1 MRELSYLNKYLVKY
15 KGRLLLG
22 TLFIIVSNIFKVLMP
37 EILKNAT
44 NSIKYVLDN
53 IEQHTSEDIASIA
66 ISLGLLFMLYALLN
80 GIFLFLTRQTIIIMS
95 RLIEYDLKNEIYD
108 KYQQLSMSFYKR
120 NNTGDLMNRISE
132 DVSKVRMYLGPAIMY
147 TINVAVLI
155 VMVISFMIKISP
167 LLTLY
172 VLIPLPIM
180 SILVYKVSYR
190 INKKSEITQVQQSK
204 LSTFVQ
210 ETFSGIRVLKAYNRE
225 SFFKNEFDQESENY
239 KTASLNLAKTN
250 AFFIPVIVSL
260 IGLSTVII
268 VYFGGLK
275 SINNELSIG
284 EILQFIFYINMLTW
298 PIASIGWVTSLIQR
312 AAASQKRVNEFL
324 QENPE
329 ITDGK
334 NSVEFKNG
342 KIVFNN
348 VSFAY
353 SNTNKEVLKNI
364 SFEIEKGKT
373 LAITGKTGSGKS
385 TLANLICRLFDANT
399 GEVSING
406 MNVKQIQKKSLRTNI
421 GYVPQEVFLF
431 SDTIARNIAFGN
443 KSGKSNNKEV
453 QDAAKQ
459 AAVHDNIVQF
469 KNGFDT
475 VIGERGITLSGGQ
488 KQRISIAR
496 AIINNPEILIFDDCL
511 SAIDTK
517 TEEAILSNL
526 KGLMNKKTSIIISHR
541 ISSIKNADYI
551 IVLDKGLISEKGTH
565 SELINNKGYYSTTF
579 EKQLLEEKM
588 N

>member
-406 MNVKQIQKKSLRTNI
+406 MNVKQIQKKSLRTKI

-431 SDTIARNIAFGN
+431 SDTIASNIAFGN

-511 SAIDTK
+511 SAVDTK

>member
-132 DVSKVRMYLGPAIMY
+132 DVSKVRMYLGQAIMY

-334 NSVEFKNG
+334 NSVKFKNG

-431 SDTIARNIAFGN
+431 SDTIASNIAFGN

-511 SAIDTK
+511 SAVDTK

>member
-565 SELINNKGYYSTTF
+565 SELINNKGYYATTF

>member
-1 MRELSYLNKYLVKY
+1 MKELSYLNKYLVKY

-53 IEQHTSEDIASIA
+53 IKQYTSEDIASIA

-132 DVSKVRMYLGPAIMY
+132 DVGKVRMYLGPAIMY

-190 INKKSEITQVQQSK
+190 INKKSEITQIQQSK

-239 KTASLNLAKTN
+239 KTASLSLAKTN

-324 QENPE
+324 QENPG
-329 ITDGK
+329 ITDK
-334 NSVEFKNG
+334 ENSVEFENG
-342 KIVFNN
+342 KIIFNN
-348 VSFAY
+348 VCFAY
-353 SNTNKEVLKNI
+353 SNTNKEALKNV

-385 TLANLICRLFDANT
+385 TLANLICRLFDVNT

-406 MNVKQIQKKSLRTNI
+406 MNVKRIQKKSLRTNI

-431 SDTIARNIAFGN
+431 SDTIASNIAFGN
-443 KSGKSNNKEV
+443 KSGQSNNEEV
-453 QDAAKQ
+453 QSAAKK
-459 AAVHDNIVQF
+459 ASVYDNIIQF
-469 KNGFDT
+469 ENGFET

-511 SAIDTK
+511 SAVDTK

-526 KGLMNKKTSIIISHR
+526 KEIMNEKTSIIISHR

-551 IVLDKGLISEKGTH
+551 IVLDEGLISEKGTH

>member
-1 MRELSYLNKYLVKY
+1 
-15 KGRLLLG
+15 
-22 TLFIIVSNIFKVLMP
+22 
-37 EILKNAT
+37 
-44 NSIKYVLDN
+44 
-53 IEQHTSEDIASIA
+53 
-66 ISLGLLFMLYALLN
+66 
-80 GIFLFLTRQTIIIMS
+80 MS

-132 DVSKVRMYLGPAIMY
+132 DVGKVRMYLGPAIMY

-190 INKKSEITQVQQSK
+190 INKKSEITQIQQSK

-239 KTASLNLAKTN
+239 KTASLSLAKTN

-324 QENPE
+324 QENPG
-329 ITDGK
+329 ITDK
-334 NSVEFKNG
+334 EEF
-342 KIVFNN
+342 
-348 VSFAY
+348 
-353 SNTNKEVLKNI
+353 
-364 SFEIEKGKT
+364 
-373 LAITGKTGSGKS
+373 
-385 TLANLICRLFDANT
+385 C
-399 GEVSING
+399 
-406 MNVKQIQKKSLRTNI
+406 
-421 GYVPQEVFLF
+421 
-431 SDTIARNIAFGN
+431 
-443 KSGKSNNKEV
+443 
-453 QDAAKQ
+453 
-459 AAVHDNIVQF
+459 
-469 KNGFDT
+469 
-475 VIGERGITLSGGQ
+475 
-488 KQRISIAR
+488 
-496 AIINNPEILIFDDCL
+496 
-511 SAIDTK
+511 
-517 TEEAILSNL
+517 
-526 KGLMNKKTSIIISHR
+526 
-541 ISSIKNADYI
+541 
-551 IVLDKGLISEKGTH
+551 
-565 SELINNKGYYSTTF
+565 
-579 EKQLLEEKM
+579 
-588 N
+588 

>member
-1 MRELSYLNKYLVKY
+1 MKELSYLNKYLVKY

-37 EILKNAT
+37 EILKDAT
-44 NSIKYVLDN
+44 NSVKIVLDN
-53 IEQHTSEDIASIA
+53 ITSYTSEDITSIA
-66 ISLGLLFMLYALLN
+66 IKLGFLFMLFALLN

-108 KYQQLSMSFYKR
+108 KYQRLSMSFYKR

-132 DVSKVRMYLGPAIMY
+132 DVGKVRMYLGPAIMY

-155 VMVISFMIKISP
+155 VMVVSFMIKISP

-172 VLIPLPIM
+172 VLIPLPLM
-180 SILVYKVSYR
+180 SILVYKVSSL
-190 INKKSEITQVQQSK
+190 INKKSEVTQVQQSK

-225 SFFKNEFDQESENY
+225 AFFKNEFDKESRNY
-239 KTASLNLAKTN
+239 KMASLSLAKTN
-250 AFFIPVIVSL
+250 ALFIPVIVSL
-260 IGLSTVII
+260 IGLCTVIT

-275 SINNELSIG
+275 SINGELSIG

-329 ITDGK
+329 ITDKK
-334 NSVEFKNG
+334 NSVAFESGN
-342 KIVFNN
+342 IIFNN
-348 VSFAY
+348 VYFTY
-353 SNTNKEVLKNI
+353 SNTNTEALKNV

-385 TLANLICRLFDANT
+385 TLANLICRLFDVNT

-406 MNVKQIQKKSLRTNI
+406 MNVKSIQKKSLRTNI

-431 SDTIARNIAFGN
+431 SDTIANNIAFGN
-443 KSGKSNNKEV
+443 KSSEPNNQEV
-453 QDAAKQ
+453 ESSAKK
-459 AAVHDNIVQF
+459 AAVYDNIIEF
-469 KNGFDT
+469 ENGFDT

-511 SAIDTK
+511 SAVDTK

-526 KGLMNKKTSIIISHR
+526 KDIMNNKTSIIISHR

-579 EKQLLEEKM
+579 KKQLLEEKS

>member
-1 MRELSYLNKYLVKY
+1 MKELSYLNKYLVKY

-37 EILKNAT
+37 EILKDAT
-44 NSIKYVLDN
+44 NSIKIVLDN
-53 IEQHTSEDIASIA
+53 ITSYTSEDITSIA
-66 ISLGLLFMLYALLN
+66 IKLGFLFMLFALLN

-108 KYQQLSMSFYKR
+108 KYQRLSMSFYKR

-132 DVSKVRMYLGPAIMY
+132 DVGKVRMYLGPAIMY

-155 VMVISFMIKISP
+155 VMVVSFMIKISP

-172 VLIPLPIM
+172 VLIPLPLM
-180 SILVYKVSYR
+180 SILVYKVSSL
-190 INKKSEITQVQQSK
+190 INKKSEVTQVQQSK

-225 SFFKNEFDQESENY
+225 AFFKNEFDQESRNY
-239 KTASLNLAKTN
+239 KMASLSLAKTN
-250 AFFIPVIVSL
+250 ALFIPVIVSL
-260 IGLSTVII
+260 IGLCTVIV

-275 SINNELSIG
+275 SINGELSIG

-329 ITDGK
+329 ITDKK
-334 NSVEFKNG
+334 NSVAFESGN
-342 KIVFNN
+342 IIFNN
-348 VSFAY
+348 VYFTY
-353 SNTNKEVLKNI
+353 SNTNTEALKNV

-385 TLANLICRLFDANT
+385 TLANLICRLFDVNT

-406 MNVKQIQKKSLRTNI
+406 MNVKSIQKKSLRTNI

-431 SDTIARNIAFGN
+431 SDTIANNIAFGN
-443 KSGKSNNKEV
+443 KSSEPNNQEV
-453 QDAAKQ
+453 ESSAKK
-459 AAVHDNIVQF
+459 AAVYDNIIQF
-469 KNGFDT
+469 ENGFDT

-511 SAIDTK
+511 SAVDTK

-526 KGLMNKKTSIIISHR
+526 KDIMNNKTSIIISHR

-579 EKQLLEEKM
+579 KKQLLEEKS

>member
-1 MRELSYLNKYLVKY
+1 MKELSYLNKYLVKY

-53 IEQHTSEDIASIA
+53 IKNHTSDDIASIA

-132 DVSKVRMYLGPAIMY
+132 DVGKVRMYLGPAIMY

-190 INKKSEITQVQQSK
+190 INKKSEITQIQQSK

-225 SFFKNEFDQESENY
+225 KFFKNEFDQESNNY
-239 KTASLNLAKTN
+239 KTASLSLAKTN

-329 ITDGK
+329 INDGK
-334 NSVEFKNG
+334 NSVEFENG
-342 KIVFNN
+342 KIIFNN
-348 VSFAY
+348 VSFTY
-353 SNTNKEVLKNI
+353 SNTNKEALKNV

-406 MNVKQIQKKSLRTNI
+406 MNVKRIQKKSLRTNI

-431 SDTIARNIAFGN
+431 SDTIANNIAFGN
-443 KSGKSNNKEV
+443 KSGQSNNEEI
-453 QDAAKQ
+453 QAAAKQ
-459 AAVHDNIVQF
+459 AAVYDNIIQF

-511 SAIDTK
+511 SAVDTK
-517 TEEAILSNL
+517 TEEAILLNL
-526 KGLMNKKTSIIISHR
+526 KEIMNAKTSIIISHR

-551 IVLDKGLISEKGTH
+551 IVLDEGLISEKGTH

>member
-1 MRELSYLNKYLVKY
+1 MKELSYLNKYLVKY
-15 KGRLLLG
+15 KRRLLLG

-53 IEQHTSEDIASIA
+53 IKQHTSEDIASIA

-132 DVSKVRMYLGPAIMY
+132 DVGKVRMYLGPAIMY

-190 INKKSEITQVQQSK
+190 INKKSEITQIQQSK

-239 KTASLNLAKTN
+239 KTASLSLAKTN

-324 QENPE
+324 QENPG
-329 ITDGK
+329 ITDK
-334 NSVEFKNG
+334 ENSVEFENG
-342 KIVFNN
+342 KIIFNN
-348 VSFAY
+348 VCFAY
-353 SNTNKEVLKNI
+353 SNTNKEALKNV

-385 TLANLICRLFDANT
+385 TLANLICRLFDVNT

-406 MNVKQIQKKSLRTNI
+406 MNVKRIKKKSLRTNI

-431 SDTIARNIAFGN
+431 SDTIASNIAFGN
-443 KSGKSNNKEV
+443 KSGQSNNEEV
-453 QDAAKQ
+453 QAAAKK
-459 AAVHDNIVQF
+459 ASVYDNIIQF
-469 KNGFDT
+469 ENGFDT

-511 SAIDTK
+511 SAVDTN

-526 KGLMNKKTSIIISHR
+526 KEIMNEKTSIIISHR

-551 IVLDKGLISEKGTH
+551 IVLDEGLISEKGTH

>member
-1 MRELSYLNKYLVKY
+1 MKELSYLNKYLVKY

-37 EILKNAT
+37 EILKDAT
-44 NSIKYVLDN
+44 NSIKIVLDN
-53 IEQHTSEDIASIA
+53 ITSYTSEDITSIA
-66 ISLGLLFMLYALLN
+66 IKLGLLFMLFALLN
-80 GIFLFLTRQTIIIMS
+80 GMFLFLTRQTIIIMS

-108 KYQQLSMSFYKR
+108 KYQRLSMSFYKR

-155 VMVISFMIKISP
+155 VMVVSFMIKISP

-172 VLIPLPIM
+172 VLIPLPLM
-180 SILVYKVSYR
+180 SILVYKVSSL
-190 INKKSEITQVQQSK
+190 INKKSEVTQVQQSK

-225 SFFKNEFDQESENY
+225 AFFKNEFDQESRNY
-239 KTASLNLAKTN
+239 KMASLSLAKTN
-250 AFFIPVIVSL
+250 ALFIPVIVSL
-260 IGLSTVII
+260 IGLCTVIV

-275 SINNELSIG
+275 SINGELSIG

-329 ITDGK
+329 ITDKK
-334 NSVEFKNG
+334 NSVAFESGN
-342 KIVFNN
+342 IIFNN
-348 VSFAY
+348 VYFTY
-353 SNTNKEVLKNI
+353 SNTNTEALKNV

-385 TLANLICRLFDANT
+385 TLANLICRLFDVNT

-406 MNVKQIQKKSLRTNI
+406 MNVKSIQKKSLRTNI

-431 SDTIARNIAFGN
+431 SDTIANNIAFGN
-443 KSGKSNNKEV
+443 KSIEPNNQEV
-453 QDAAKQ
+453 ESSAKK
-459 AAVHDNIVQF
+459 AAVYDNIIQF
-469 KNGFDT
+469 ENGFDT

-511 SAIDTK
+511 SAVDTK

-526 KGLMNKKTSIIISHR
+526 KDIMNNKTSIIISHR

-579 EKQLLEEKM
+579 KKQLLEEKS

>member
-1 MRELSYLNKYLVKY
+1 MKELSYLNKYLVKY
-15 KGRLLLG
+15 KRRLLLG

-53 IEQHTSEDIASIA
+53 IKQHTSEDIASIA

-132 DVSKVRMYLGPAIMY
+132 DVGKVRMYLGPAIMY

-190 INKKSEITQVQQSK
+190 INKKSEITQIQQSK

-239 KTASLNLAKTN
+239 KTASLSLAKTN

-324 QENPE
+324 QENPG
-329 ITDGK
+329 ITDK
-334 NSVEFKNG
+334 ENSVEFENG
-342 KIVFNN
+342 KIIFNN
-348 VSFAY
+348 VCFAY
-353 SNTNKEVLKNI
+353 SNTNKEALKNV

-385 TLANLICRLFDANT
+385 TLANLICRLFDVNT

-406 MNVKQIQKKSLRTNI
+406 MNVKRIKKKSLRTNI

-431 SDTIARNIAFGN
+431 SDTIASNIAFGN
-443 KSGKSNNKEV
+443 KSGQSNNEEV
-453 QDAAKQ
+453 QAAAKK
-459 AAVHDNIVQF
+459 ASVYDNIIQF
-469 KNGFDT
+469 ENGFDT

-511 SAIDTK
+511 SAVDTK

-526 KGLMNKKTSIIISHR
+526 KEIMNEKTSIIISHR

-551 IVLDKGLISEKGTH
+551 IVLDEGLISEKGTH

>member
-1 MRELSYLNKYLVKY
+1 MKELSYLNKYLVKY

-37 EILKNAT
+37 EILKDAT
-44 NSIKYVLDN
+44 NSIKLVLDN
-53 IEQHTSEDIASIA
+53 ITSYTSEEITAIA

-80 GIFLFLTRQTIIIMS
+80 GVFLFLTRQTIIIMS

-108 KYQQLSMSFYKR
+108 KYQRLSMSFYKR
-120 NNTGDLMNRISE
+120 NSTGDLMNRISE

-147 TINVAVLI
+147 TINVVVLI
-155 VMVISFMIKISP
+155 VMVVSFMIKISP

-180 SILVYKVSYR
+180 SILVYRVSSR
-190 INKKSEITQVQQSK
+190 INKKSEVTQVQQSK

-225 SFFKNEFDQESENY
+225 GFFKNEFDQESRNY
-239 KTASLNLAKTN
+239 KTASLSLAKTN
-250 AFFIPVIVSL
+250 ALFIPVIVSL
-260 IGLSTVII
+260 IGLSTIII
-268 VYFGGLK
+268 VYFGGVK
-275 SINNELSIG
+275 SINGQLSIG

-329 ITDGK
+329 ITDK
-334 NSVEFKNG
+334 ENSVEFESG
-342 KIVFNN
+342 KIIFNN
-348 VSFAY
+348 VCFAY
-353 SNTNKEVLKNI
+353 TNTNKEALKNV

-373 LAITGKTGSGKS
+373 LAITGKTGAGKS
-385 TLANLICRLFDANT
+385 TLANLICRLFDVNT
-399 GEVSING
+399 GEISING
-406 MNVKQIQKKSLRTNI
+406 MNVKRIQKRSLRTNI

-431 SDTIARNIAFGN
+431 SDTIASNIAFGN
-443 KSGKSNNKEV
+443 KSGQSNNEEV
-453 QDAAKQ
+453 QAAAKK
-459 AAVHDNIVQF
+459 AAVYDNIIQF
-469 KNGFDT
+469 ENGFDT

-511 SAIDTK
+511 SAVDTK

-526 KGLMNKKTSIIISHR
+526 KEIMNNKTSIIISHR

>member
-431 SDTIARNIAFGN
+431 SDTIASNIAFGS

-511 SAIDTK
+511 SAVDTK

>member
-1 MRELSYLNKYLVKY
+1 MKELSYLNKYLVKY

-37 EILKNAT
+37 EILKDAT
-44 NSIKYVLDN
+44 NSIKIVLDN
-53 IEQHTSEDIASIA
+53 ITSYTSEDITSIA
-66 ISLGLLFMLYALLN
+66 IKLGLLFMLFALLN
-80 GIFLFLTRQTIIIMS
+80 GMFLFLTRQTIIIMS

-108 KYQQLSMSFYKR
+108 KYQRLSMSFYKR

-155 VMVISFMIKISP
+155 VMVVSFMIKISP

-172 VLIPLPIM
+172 VLIPLPLM
-180 SILVYKVSYR
+180 SILVYKVSSL
-190 INKKSEITQVQQSK
+190 INKKSEVTQVQQSK

-225 SFFKNEFDQESENY
+225 AFFKNEFDQESRNY
-239 KTASLNLAKTN
+239 KMASLSLAKTN
-250 AFFIPVIVSL
+250 ALFIPVIVSL
-260 IGLSTVII
+260 IGLCTVIT

-275 SINNELSIG
+275 SINGELSIG

-329 ITDGK
+329 ITDKK
-334 NSVEFKNG
+334 NSVAFESGN
-342 KIVFNN
+342 IIFNN
-348 VSFAY
+348 VYFTY
-353 SNTNKEVLKNI
+353 SNTNTEALKNV

-385 TLANLICRLFDANT
+385 TLANLICRLFDVNT

-406 MNVKQIQKKSLRTNI
+406 MNVKSIQKKSLRTNI

-431 SDTIARNIAFGN
+431 SDTIANNIAFGN
-443 KSGKSNNKEV
+443 KSIEPNNQEV
-453 QDAAKQ
+453 ESSAKK
-459 AAVHDNIVQF
+459 AAVYDNIIQF
-469 KNGFDT
+469 ESGFDT

-511 SAIDTK
+511 SAVDTK

-526 KGLMNKKTSIIISHR
+526 KDIMNNKTSIIISHR

-579 EKQLLEEKM
+579 KKQLLEEKS

>member
-1 MRELSYLNKYLVKY
+1 MKELSYLNKYLVKY

-37 EILKNAT
+37 EIIKDAT
-44 NSIKYVLDN
+44 NSINHVLDN
-53 IEQHTSEDIASIA
+53 IKHHTSEDIASIA
-66 ISLGLLFMLYALLN
+66 ISLGLLFILYAILN
-80 GIFLFLTRQTIIIMS
+80 GVFLFLTRQTIIIMS

-108 KYQQLSMSFYKR
+108 KYQGLSMSFYKR

-132 DVSKVRMYLGPAIMY
+132 DVGKVRMYLGPAIMY
-147 TINVAVLI
+147 TINVVVLI
-155 VMVISFMIKISP
+155 VMVVSFMIKISP
-167 LLTLY
+167 QLTLY
-172 VLIPLPIM
+172 VLIPLPLM
-180 SILVYKVSYR
+180 SILVYKVSSL
-190 INKKSEITQVQQSK
+190 INKKSEVTQVQQSK

-225 SFFKNEFDQESENY
+225 DFIKNEFDQESRNY
-239 KTASLNLAKTN
+239 KTASLSLAKTN

-329 ITDGK
+329 ITDK
-334 NSVEFKNG
+334 ENSVEFESG
-342 KIVFNN
+342 KIMFNN
-348 VSFAY
+348 VCFAY
-353 SNTNKEVLKNI
+353 SNTNTEALKNV

-385 TLANLICRLFDANT
+385 TLANLICRLFDVNT
-399 GEVSING
+399 GEISING
-406 MNVKQIQKKSLRTNI
+406 MDVKRIQKKSLRTNI

-431 SDTIARNIAFGN
+431 SDTIASNIAFGN
-443 KSGKSNNKEV
+443 KSGESNNQEV
-453 QDAAKQ
+453 ESAAKK
-459 AAVHDNIVQF
+459 AAVYDNIIEF
-469 KNGFDT
+469 EKGFDT

-511 SAIDTK
+511 SAVDTK
-517 TEEAILSNL
+517 TEEEILSNL
-526 KGLMNKKTSIIISHR
+526 EEIMDNKTSIIISHR

-565 SELINNKGYYSTTF
+565 SELINNKGYYSATF

>member
-1 MRELSYLNKYLVKY
+1 MKELSYLNKYLVKY

-53 IEQHTSEDIASIA
+53 IKQYTSEDIASIA

-132 DVSKVRMYLGPAIMY
+132 DVGKVRMYLGPAIMY

-190 INKKSEITQVQQSK
+190 INKKSEITQIQQSK

-239 KTASLNLAKTN
+239 KTASLSLAKTN

-324 QENPE
+324 QENPG
-329 ITDGK
+329 ITDK
-334 NSVEFKNG
+334 ENSVEFENG
-342 KIVFNN
+342 KIIFNN
-348 VSFAY
+348 VCFAY
-353 SNTNKEVLKNI
+353 SNTNKEALKNV

-385 TLANLICRLFDANT
+385 TLANLICRLFDVNT

-406 MNVKQIQKKSLRTNI
+406 MNVKSIQKKSLRTNI

-431 SDTIARNIAFGN
+431 SDTIANNIAFGN
-443 KSGKSNNKEV
+443 KSNEPNNQEV
-453 QDAAKQ
+453 ESSAKK
-459 AAVHDNIVQF
+459 AAVYDNIIQF
-469 KNGFDT
+469 ENGFDT

-511 SAIDTK
+511 SAVDTK

-526 KGLMNKKTSIIISHR
+526 KEIMNEKTSIIISHR

-551 IVLDKGLISEKGTH
+551 IVLDEGLISEKGTH

>member
-1 MRELSYLNKYLVKY
+1 MKELSYLNKYLVKY

-37 EILKNAT
+37 EILKDAT
-44 NSIKYVLDN
+44 NSVKIVLDN
-53 IEQHTSEDIASIA
+53 ITSYTSEDITSIA
-66 ISLGLLFMLYALLN
+66 IKLGFLFMLFALLN

-108 KYQQLSMSFYKR
+108 KYQRLSMSFYKR

-132 DVSKVRMYLGPAIMY
+132 DVGKVRMYLGPAIMY

-155 VMVISFMIKISP
+155 VMVVSFMIKISP

-172 VLIPLPIM
+172 VLIPLPLM
-180 SILVYKVSYR
+180 SILVYKVSSL
-190 INKKSEITQVQQSK
+190 INKKSEVTQVQQSK

-225 SFFKNEFDQESENY
+225 AFFKNEFDKESRNY
-239 KTASLNLAKTN
+239 KMASLSLAKTN
-250 AFFIPVIVSL
+250 ALFIPVIVSL
-260 IGLSTVII
+260 IGLCTVIT

-275 SINNELSIG
+275 SINGELSIG

-329 ITDGK
+329 ITDKK
-334 NSVEFKNG
+334 NSVAFESGN
-342 KIVFNN
+342 IIFNN
-348 VSFAY
+348 VYFTY
-353 SNTNKEVLKNI
+353 SNTNTEALKNV

-385 TLANLICRLFDANT
+385 TLANLICRLFDVNT

-406 MNVKQIQKKSLRTNI
+406 MNVKSIQKKSLRTNI

-431 SDTIARNIAFGN
+431 SDTIANNIAFGN
-443 KSGKSNNKEV
+443 KSIEPNNQEV
-453 QDAAKQ
+453 ESSAKK
-459 AAVHDNIVQF
+459 AAVYDNIIQF
-469 KNGFDT
+469 ESGFDT

-511 SAIDTK
+511 SAVDTK

-526 KGLMNKKTSIIISHR
+526 KDIMNNKTSIIISHR

-579 EKQLLEEKM
+579 KKQLLEEKS

>member
-1 MRELSYLNKYLVKY
+1 MKELSYLNKYLVKY

-37 EILKNAT
+37 EILKDAT
-44 NSIKYVLDN
+44 NSVKIVLDN
-53 IEQHTSEDIASIA
+53 ITSYTSEDITSIA
-66 ISLGLLFMLYALLN
+66 IKLGFLFMLFALLN

-108 KYQQLSMSFYKR
+108 KYQRLSMSFYKR

-132 DVSKVRMYLGPAIMY
+132 DVGKVRMYLGPAIMY

-155 VMVISFMIKISP
+155 VMVVSFMIKISP

-172 VLIPLPIM
+172 VLIPLPLM
-180 SILVYKVSYR
+180 SILVYKVSSL
-190 INKKSEITQVQQSK
+190 INKKSEVTQVQQSK

-225 SFFKNEFDQESENY
+225 AFFKNEFDKESRNY
-239 KTASLNLAKTN
+239 KMASLSLAKTN
-250 AFFIPVIVSL
+250 ALFIPVIVSL
-260 IGLSTVII
+260 IGLCTVIT

-275 SINNELSIG
+275 SINGELSIG

-329 ITDGK
+329 ITDKK
-334 NSVEFKNG
+334 NSVAFESGN
-342 KIVFNN
+342 IIFNN
-348 VSFAY
+348 VYFTY
-353 SNTNKEVLKNI
+353 SNTNTEALKNV

-385 TLANLICRLFDANT
+385 TLANLICRLFDVNT

-406 MNVKQIQKKSLRTNI
+406 MNVKSIQKKSLRTNI

-431 SDTIARNIAFGN
+431 SDTIANNIAFGN
-443 KSGKSNNKEV
+443 KSSEPNNQEV
-453 QDAAKQ
+453 ESSAKK
-459 AAVHDNIVQF
+459 AAVYDNIIEF
-469 KNGFDT
+469 ENGFDT

-511 SAIDTK
+511 SAVDTK

-526 KGLMNKKTSIIISHR
+526 KEIMNNKTSIIISHR
-541 ISSIKNADYI
+541 ISSIKHADYI

-565 SELINNKGYYSTTF
+565 AELINNKEYYSTTF

>member
-431 SDTIARNIAFGN
+431 SDTIASNIAFGN

-459 AAVHDNIVQF
+459 AAVYDNIIQF
-469 KNGFDT
+469 KKGFDT

-511 SAIDTK
+511 SAVDTK

>member
-1 MRELSYLNKYLVKY
+1 MKELSYLNKYLVKY

-53 IEQHTSEDIASIA
+53 IKQHTSEDIASIA

-132 DVSKVRMYLGPAIMY
+132 DVGKVRMYLGPAIMY

-190 INKKSEITQVQQSK
+190 INKKSEITQTQQSK

-225 SFFKNEFDQESENY
+225 KFFKNEFDQESNNY
-239 KTASLNLAKTN
+239 KTASLSLAKTN

-329 ITDGK
+329 ITDEE
-334 NSVEFKNG
+334 NSVEFENG
-342 KIVFNN
+342 KIIFNN

-353 SNTNKEVLKNI
+353 SNTNKEALKNV

-406 MNVKQIQKKSLRTNI
+406 MNVKRIQKKSLRTNI

-431 SDTIARNIAFGN
+431 SDTIASNIAFGS
-443 KSGKSNNKEV
+443 KSGQSNNAEV
-453 QDAAKQ
+453 QAAAKQ
-459 AAVHDNIVQF
+459 AAVFDNIIQF
-469 KNGFDT
+469 KKGFDT

-511 SAIDTK
+511 SAVDTK

-526 KGLMNKKTSIIISHR
+526 KEIMNAKTSIIISHR

-551 IVLDKGLISEKGTH
+551 IVLDEGLISEKGTH

-579 EKQLLEEKM
+579 EKQLLEEEI

>member
-1 MRELSYLNKYLVKY
+1 MKELSYLNKYLVKY

-53 IEQHTSEDIASIA
+53 IKQYTSEDIASIA

-132 DVSKVRMYLGPAIMY
+132 DVGKVRMYLGPAIMY

-190 INKKSEITQVQQSK
+190 INKKSEITQIQQSK

-239 KTASLNLAKTN
+239 KTASLSLAKTN

-324 QENPE
+324 QENPG
-329 ITDGK
+329 ITDK
-334 NSVEFKNG
+334 ENSVEFENG
-342 KIVFNN
+342 KIIFNN
-348 VSFAY
+348 VCFAY
-353 SNTNKEVLKNI
+353 SNTNKEALKNV

-385 TLANLICRLFDANT
+385 TLANLICRLFDVNT

-406 MNVKQIQKKSLRTNI
+406 MNVKRIQKKSLRTNI

-431 SDTIARNIAFGN
+431 SDTIASNIAFGN
-443 KSGKSNNKEV
+443 KSGQSNNEEV
-453 QDAAKQ
+453 QAAAKK
-459 AAVHDNIVQF
+459 ASVYDNIIQF
-469 KNGFDT
+469 ENGFDT

-511 SAIDTK
+511 SAVDTK

-526 KGLMNKKTSIIISHR
+526 KEIMNEKTSIIISHR

-551 IVLDKGLISEKGTH
+551 IVLDEGLISEKGTH